1 MPRNIFE
8 GLRLGSYRGK
18 NSRWKPH
25 GSSVFLL
32 QCSGY
37 LVDYDDMRGWKE
49 KESGFKNNNK
59 SNNKTQAS
67 YPLTGQTRSVS
78 LGLWLCHIKSYF
90 GTLQMYC
97 DYLMDS
103 GLWQSLIGTLTFP
116 SFKEV
121 TQNIQGSRF
130 CYLGLTALPVAY
142 KAHRRK
148 QNTPSSVPSKCV
160 SSASTTPVLEQRHWW
175 NNTRSWKE

>member
-1 MPRNIFE
+1 MKTMPRNIFE

-121 TQNIQGSRF
+121 TQNIQGKSKEPAMSLSIIKTF
-130 CYLGLTALPVAY
+130 LKNLIDPIKETVFLQ
-142 KAHRRK
+142 KA
-148 QNTPSSVPSKCV
+148 V
-160 SSASTTPVLEQRHWW
+160 SSSTGL
-175 NNTRSWKE
+175 

>member
-1 MPRNIFE
+1 MAAVFAAGHWVSLRHPWFSLHLELQPSYFVCGISDSHLSFTGMKTMPRNIFE

-32 QCSGY
+32 QCSGH

-90 GTLQMYC
+90 GTLQTYC

-103 GLWQSLIGTLTFP
+103 GLWQSLIGNFDISL
-116 SFKEV
+116 
-121 TQNIQGSRF
+121 
-130 CYLGLTALPVAY
+130 L
-142 KAHRRK
+142 
-148 QNTPSSVPSKCV
+148 
-160 SSASTTPVLEQRHWW
+160 
-175 NNTRSWKE
+175 